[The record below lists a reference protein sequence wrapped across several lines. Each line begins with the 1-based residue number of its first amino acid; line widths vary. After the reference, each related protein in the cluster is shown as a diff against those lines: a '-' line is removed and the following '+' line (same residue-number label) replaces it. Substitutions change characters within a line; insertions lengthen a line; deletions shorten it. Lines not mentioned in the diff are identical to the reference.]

1 MNCCNLLKSLM
12 KTFLIVGATLTLCV
26 SVRADEDQS
35 ANIHLQSTVVSQEHG
50 PFPANYS
57 GKNSLTS
64 SADNQTSVTWTIF
77 AGLKLWKGGE
87 FYINPELS
95 SGSGFDKTHGLA
107 GFPNG
112 EIYRVDD
119 PGAKWSLARLIYKQ
133 VFSFGGE
140 KEEIKDDKNQLAAS
154 VSSRRLTTIIGKFA
168 LNDYFDANSYA
179 HDPRTQFLNWTLM
192 DNGSWD
198 YAADTRG
205 YSWGFYLEYN
215 DPQWAVRFAS
225 VLVPL
230 QANQMEMDKE
240 YPPAMGLNLE
250 FESRWAVSEKKG
262 IARFLAWENHAGMGN
277 YRNTINRQ
285 PRPLDADGNLD
296 VTQTRQMSDKYGFGI
311 NIEQALSNDLG
322 AFLRIGWDD
331 GKTET
336 WAFTE
341 IDQNLSVGLS
351 LKGTKWNR
359 PSDVVGAAYM
369 LNGISQDHR
378 DYLALGGMGFMIGD
392 GTLNYGPEHIGE
404 IYYSYRVFPGFD
416 ATGDFQY
423 FQNPAYNADR
433 GPVSVCSF
441 RIHYE
446 I

>member
-1 MNCCNLLKSLM
+1 
-12 KTFLIVGATLTLCV
+12 
-26 SVRADEDQS
+26 
-35 ANIHLQSTVVSQEHG
+35 
-50 PFPANYS
+50 
-57 GKNSLTS
+57 
-64 SADNQTSVTWTIF
+64 
-77 AGLKLWKGGE
+77 
-87 FYINPELS
+87 
-95 SGSGFDKTHGLA
+95 
-107 GFPNG
+107 
-112 EIYRVDD
+112 
-119 PGAKWSLARLIYKQ
+119 
-133 VFSFGGE
+133 
-140 KEEIKDDKNQLAAS
+140 
-154 VSSRRLTTIIGKFA
+154 
-168 LNDYFDANSYA
+168 
-179 HDPRTQFLNWTLM
+179 M

-225 VLVPL
+225 VMVPL

-250 FESRWAVSEKKG
+250 FESRWGDSDKKG

-277 YRNTINRQ
+277 YRNTINR
-285 PRPLDADGNLD
+285 RPAPVDADGNLD

-311 NIEQALSNDLG
+311 NIEQALTTDLG
-322 AFLRIGWDD
+322 TFVRLGWDD

-341 IDQNLSVGLS
+341 IDQNLSIGLS

-378 DYLALGGMGFMIGD
+378 DYLALGGMGFIIGD